1 MCLPEIYAFLC
12 DVLGVISLTI
22 LVKILGFLAVNIC
35 IYKYNVQ
42 KIWSPSHRIMIVT
55 EGPLRGATRANFFR
69 ARVGPPSS

>member
-35 IYKYNVQ
+35 IYNVQ
-42 KIWSPSHRIMIVT
+42 KIWSPSVRIPG
-55 EGPLRGATRANFFR
+55 ELC
-69 ARVGPPSS
+69 ARSTTTGLWK